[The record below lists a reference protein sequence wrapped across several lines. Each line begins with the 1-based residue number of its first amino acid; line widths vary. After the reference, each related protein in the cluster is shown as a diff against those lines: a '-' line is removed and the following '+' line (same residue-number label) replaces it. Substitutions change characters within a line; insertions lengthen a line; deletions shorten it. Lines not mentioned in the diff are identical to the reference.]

1 MDLKYELFGHNY
13 KPRFKTPGS
22 ACFDLMLPKDVV
34 IHKGVF
40 KVPLDIAFDIPPG
53 WCVRLYPRSSALI
66 KFKLL
71 MPVSIVDSDY
81 KDIVHCIGYCFQI
94 EGFNAGESIVQGCLE
109 PVDKTTFIEV
119 IVDNDTGR
127 GGFGSTGK

>member
-22 ACFDLMLPKDVV
+22 ACFDLAFPKDTV
-34 IHKGVF
+34 IRKGVF
-40 KVPLDIAFDIPPG
+40 KIPLDIAFDIPSG
-53 WCVRLYPRSSALI
+53 WCVRLYPRSSALV

-81 KDIVHCIGYCFQI
+81 KDIVHCIGYCFQT

-109 PVDKTTFIEV
+109 PIDKTTFIEG
-119 IVDNDTGR
+119 IIDNDTGR